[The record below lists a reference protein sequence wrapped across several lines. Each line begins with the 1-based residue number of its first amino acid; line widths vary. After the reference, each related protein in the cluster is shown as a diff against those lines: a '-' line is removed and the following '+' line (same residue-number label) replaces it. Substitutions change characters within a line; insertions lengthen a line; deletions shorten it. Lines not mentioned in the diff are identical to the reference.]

1 MNNMDKKK
9 GRVLLVEDDRTLST
23 LIRDILEINKYEV
36 VLCAN
41 GEEGLATFKAQKF
54 DIMLVDIMM
63 PKMDGITMIKEI
75 RRYDQR
81 VPIIIITAKD
91 MKDDKV
97 EGFRAGADDYVVK
110 PFSTDELLLRID
122 AILKRVQ
129 RAQELL
135 LTTTNEVIEFGN
147 CKLDVGEQNLTIK
160 TKTMHL
166 TRKESDLVRL
176 LAMKRN
182 ELLLREVALK
192 AIWGDDDYFIGR
204 SMDVFISRIRKYLK
218 DDERVEIVNVHGLG
232 FKMMI
237 KD

>member
-1 MNNMDKKK
+1 MDKKK
-9 GRVLLVEDDRTLST
+9 GRILLVEDDRTLST

-166 TRKESDLVRL
+166 TRKESDLIRL

-218 DDERVEIVNVHGLG
+218 EDERVEIVNVHGLG

>member
-1 MNNMDKKK
+1 MEKKK
-9 GRVLLVEDDRTLST
+9 GRILLVEDDRTLST
-23 LIRDILEINKYEV
+23 LVRDILEINKYEV
-36 VLCAN
+36 VLCSN
-41 GEEGLATFKAQKF
+41 GEEGLATFKSQKF
-54 DIMLVDIMM
+54 DLMLVDIMM

-81 VPIIIITAKD
+81 IPIVVISAKD

-129 RAQELL
+129 RAQEML
-135 LTTTNEVIEFGN
+135 LTTTTEMIEFGN

-160 TKTMHL
+160 NKTLHL
-166 TRKESDLVRL
+166 TRKECDLIRL

-218 DDERVEIVNVHGLG
+218 DDNKVEIVNVHGLG

-237 KD
+237 K

>member
-1 MNNMDKKK
+1 MEKKK
-9 GRVLLVEDDRTLST
+9 GRILLVEDDRTLST
-23 LIRDILEINKYEV
+23 LVRDILEINKYEV
-36 VLCAN
+36 VLCSN
-41 GEEGLATFKAQKF
+41 GEEGLATFKSQKF
-54 DIMLVDIMM
+54 DLMLVDIMM

-81 VPIIIITAKD
+81 VPIIVISAKD
-91 MKDDKV
+91 MKDDKI

-129 RAQELL
+129 RAQEML
-135 LTTTNEVIEFGN
+135 LTTTTEVIEFGN

-160 TKTMHL
+160 NKTMHL
-166 TRKESDLVRL
+166 TRKECDLIRL

-218 DDERVEIVNVHGLG
+218 EDNKVEIVNVHGLG
-232 FKMMI
+232 FKMMV
-237 KD
+237 K

>member
-1 MNNMDKKK
+1 MEKKK
-9 GRVLLVEDDRTLST
+9 GRILLVEDDRTLST
-23 LIRDILEINKYEV
+23 LVRDILEINKYEV
-36 VLCAN
+36 VLCSN
-41 GEEGLATFKAQKF
+41 GEEGLATFKSQKF
-54 DIMLVDIMM
+54 DLMLVDIMM

-81 VPIIIITAKD
+81 IPIVVISAKD

-129 RAQELL
+129 RAQEML
-135 LTTTNEVIEFGN
+135 LTTTTEIIEFGN

-160 TKTMHL
+160 NKTLHL
-166 TRKESDLVRL
+166 TRKECDLIRL

-218 DDERVEIVNVHGLG
+218 DDNKVEIVNVHGLG
-232 FKMMI
+232 FKMMV
-237 KD
+237 K

>member
-1 MNNMDKKK
+1 MEKKK
-9 GRVLLVEDDRTLST
+9 GRILLVEDDRTLST
-23 LIRDILEINKYEV
+23 LVRDILEINKYEV
-36 VLCAN
+36 VLCSN
-41 GEEGLATFKAQKF
+41 GEEGLATFKSQKF
-54 DIMLVDIMM
+54 DLMLVDIMM

-81 VPIIIITAKD
+81 VPIIIISAKD

-97 EGFRAGADDYVVK
+97 EGFRSGADDYVVK

-129 RAQELL
+129 RAQEML
-135 LTTTNEVIEFGN
+135 LTTTTEVIEFGN

-160 TKTMHL
+160 NKMIHL
-166 TRKESDLVRL
+166 TRKECDLIRL

-218 DDERVEIVNVHGLG
+218 DDNKVEIVNVHGLG

-237 KD
+237 K

>member
-1 MNNMDKKK
+1 MEKKK
-9 GRVLLVEDDRTLST
+9 GRILLVEDDRTLST
-23 LIRDILEINKYEV
+23 LVRDILEINKYEV
-36 VLCAN
+36 VLCSN
-41 GEEGLATFKAQKF
+41 GEEGLATFKSQKF
-54 DIMLVDIMM
+54 DLLLVDIMM

-81 VPIIIITAKD
+81 VPIIVISAKD

-129 RAQELL
+129 RAQEML
-135 LTTTNEVIEFGN
+135 LTTTTEIIEFGN

-160 TKTMHL
+160 NKTLHL
-166 TRKESDLVRL
+166 TRKECDLIRL

-218 DDERVEIVNVHGLG
+218 DDNKVEIVNVHGLG
-232 FKMMI
+232 FKMMV
-237 KD
+237 K

>member
-1 MNNMDKKK
+1 MEKKK
-9 GRVLLVEDDRTLST
+9 GRILLVEDDRTLST
-23 LIRDILEINKYEV
+23 LVRDILEINKYEV
-36 VLCAN
+36 VLCSN
-41 GEEGLATFKAQKF
+41 GEEGLATFKSQKF
-54 DIMLVDIMM
+54 DLLLVDIMM

-81 VPIIIITAKD
+81 VPIIIISAKD

-129 RAQELL
+129 RAQEML
-135 LTTTNEVIEFGN
+135 LTTTTEIIEFGN

-160 TKTMHL
+160 NKTLHL
-166 TRKESDLVRL
+166 TRKECDLIRL

-182 ELLLREVALK
+182 ELLLHEVALK

-218 DDERVEIVNVHGLG
+218 DDNKVEIVNVHGLG
-232 FKMMI
+232 FKMMV
-237 KD
+237 K

>member
-1 MNNMDKKK
+1 MEKKK
-9 GRVLLVEDDRTLST
+9 GRILLVEDDRTLST
-23 LIRDILEINKYEV
+23 LVRDILEINKYEV
-36 VLCAN
+36 VLCSN
-41 GEEGLATFKAQKF
+41 GEEGLATFKSQKF
-54 DIMLVDIMM
+54 DLMLVDIMM

-81 VPIIIITAKD
+81 VPIVIISAKD
-91 MKDDKV
+91 MKDDKI

-129 RAQELL
+129 RAQEML
-135 LTTTNEVIEFGN
+135 LTTTTEIIEFGN

-160 TKTMHL
+160 NKTMHL
-166 TRKESDLVRL
+166 TRKECDLIRL

-218 DDERVEIVNVHGLG
+218 DDNKVEIVNVHGLG

-237 KD
+237 K

>member
-1 MNNMDKKK
+1 MEKKK
-9 GRVLLVEDDRTLST
+9 GRILLVEDDRTLST
-23 LIRDILEINKYEV
+23 LVRDILEINKYEV
-36 VLCAN
+36 VLCSN
-41 GEEGLATFKAQKF
+41 GEEGLATFKSQKF
-54 DIMLVDIMM
+54 DLLLVDIMM

-81 VPIIIITAKD
+81 VPIIIISAKD

-129 RAQELL
+129 RAQEML
-135 LTTTNEVIEFGN
+135 LTTTTEIIEFGN

-160 TKTMHL
+160 NKTLHL
-166 TRKESDLVRL
+166 TRKECDLIRL

-218 DDERVEIVNVHGLG
+218 DDNKVEIVNVHGLG
-232 FKMMI
+232 FKMMV
-237 KD
+237 K

>member
-1 MNNMDKKK
+1 MEKKK
-9 GRVLLVEDDRTLST
+9 GRILLVEDDRTLST
-23 LIRDILEINKYEV
+23 LVRDILEINKYEV
-36 VLCAN
+36 VLCSN
-41 GEEGLATFKAQKF
+41 GEEGLATFKSQKF
-54 DIMLVDIMM
+54 DLLLVDIMM

-81 VPIIIITAKD
+81 VPIMIISAKD

-129 RAQELL
+129 RAQEML
-135 LTTTNEVIEFGN
+135 LTTTTEIIEFGN

-160 TKTMHL
+160 NKTLHL
-166 TRKESDLVRL
+166 TRKECDLIRL

-218 DDERVEIVNVHGLG
+218 DDNKVEIVNVHGLG
-232 FKMMI
+232 FKMMV
-237 KD
+237 K

>member
-1 MNNMDKKK
+1 MDKKK
-9 GRVLLVEDDRTLST
+9 GRILLVEDDRTLST
-23 LIRDILEINKYEV
+23 LVRDILEINKYEV
-36 VLCAN
+36 VLCSN

-54 DIMLVDIMM
+54 DLMLVDIMM

-81 VPIIIITAKD
+81 VPIIIISAKD

-129 RAQELL
+129 RAQEML
-135 LTTTNEVIEFGN
+135 LTTTTEIIEFGN

-160 TKTMHL
+160 NKTMHL
-166 TRKESDLVRL
+166 TRKECDLIRL

-218 DDERVEIVNVHGLG
+218 DDHKVEIVNVHGLG

-237 KD
+237 K

>member
-1 MNNMDKKK
+1 MDKKK
-9 GRVLLVEDDRTLST
+9 GRILLVEDDRTLST
-23 LIRDILEINKYEV
+23 LVRDILEINKYEV
-36 VLCAN
+36 VLCSN

-54 DIMLVDIMM
+54 DLMLVDIMM

-81 VPIIIITAKD
+81 VPIIVISAKD

-129 RAQELL
+129 RAQEML
-135 LTTTNEVIEFGN
+135 LTTTTEIIEFGN

-160 TKTMHL
+160 NKTMHL
-166 TRKESDLVRL
+166 TRKECDLIRL

-218 DDERVEIVNVHGLG
+218 DDHKVEIVNVHGLG

-237 KD
+237 K

>member
-1 MNNMDKKK
+1 MDKKK
-9 GRVLLVEDDRTLST
+9 GRILLVEDDRTLST
-23 LIRDILEINKYEV
+23 LVRDILEINKYEV
-36 VLCAN
+36 VLCSN

-54 DIMLVDIMM
+54 DLMLVDIMM

-81 VPIIIITAKD
+81 VPIIIISAKD

-129 RAQELL
+129 RAQEML
-135 LTTTNEVIEFGN
+135 LTTTTEIIEFGS

-160 TKTMHL
+160 NKSMHL
-166 TRKESDLVRL
+166 TRKECDLIRL

-218 DDERVEIVNVHGLG
+218 DDHKVEIVNVHGLG

-237 KD
+237 K

>member
-1 MNNMDKKK
+1 MEKKK
-9 GRVLLVEDDRTLST
+9 GRILLVEDDRTLST
-23 LIRDILEINKYEV
+23 LVRDILEINKYEV
-36 VLCAN
+36 VLCSN
-41 GEEGLATFKAQKF
+41 GEEGLATFKSQKF
-54 DIMLVDIMM
+54 DLLLVDIMM

-81 VPIIIITAKD
+81 VPIIIISAKD

-129 RAQELL
+129 RAQEML
-135 LTTTNEVIEFGN
+135 LTTTTEIIEFGN

-160 TKTMHL
+160 NKTLHL
-166 TRKESDLVRL
+166 TRKECDLIRL

-218 DDERVEIVNVHGLG
+218 DDNKV
-232 FKMMI
+232 
-237 KD
+237 

>member
-1 MNNMDKKK
+1 MEKKK
-9 GRVLLVEDDRTLST
+9 GRILLVEDDRTLST
-23 LIRDILEINKYEV
+23 MVRDILEINKYEV
-36 VLCAN
+36 VLCSN
-41 GEEGLATFKAQKF
+41 GEEGLATFKSQKF
-54 DIMLVDIMM
+54 DLLLVDIMM

-81 VPIIIITAKD
+81 VPIIVISAKD

-129 RAQELL
+129 RAQEML
-135 LTTTNEVIEFGN
+135 LTTTTEIIEFGN

-160 TKTMHL
+160 NKTLHL
-166 TRKESDLVRL
+166 TRKECDLIRL

-218 DDERVEIVNVHGLG
+218 DDNKVEIVNVHGLG
-232 FKMMI
+232 FKMMV
-237 KD
+237 K

>member
-81 VPIIIITAKD
+81 VPIIIISAKD

-160 TKTMHL
+160 KKIMHL
-166 TRKESDLVRL
+166 TRKESDLIRL

>member
-1 MNNMDKKK
+1 MDKKK
-9 GRVLLVEDDRTLST
+9 GRILLVEDDRTLST
-23 LIRDILEINKYEV
+23 LVRDILEINKYEV

-41 GEEGLATFKAQKF
+41 GEEGLATFKSQKF
-54 DIMLVDIMM
+54 DMMLVDIMM

-81 VPIIIITAKD
+81 VPIIIISAKD

-135 LTTTNEVIEFGN
+135 LTTTTEVIEFGN

-160 TKTMHL
+160 KSTLHL
-166 TRKESDLVRL
+166 TRKECDLIRL

-218 DDERVEIVNVHGLG
+218 DDEKVEIVNVHGLG

>member
-1 MNNMDKKK
+1 MDKKK
-9 GRVLLVEDDRTLST
+9 GRILLVEDDRTLST
-23 LIRDILEINKYEV
+23 LVRDILEINKYEV

-54 DIMLVDIMM
+54 DMLLVDIMM

-81 VPIIIITAKD
+81 IPIIIISAKD

-135 LTTTNEVIEFGN
+135 LTTTTEVIEFGN

-160 TKTMHL
+160 KKTIHL
-166 TRKESDLVRL
+166 TRKECDLIRL

-218 DDERVEIVNVHGLG
+218 EDDKVEIVNVHGLG

-237 KD
+237 KN

>member
-81 VPIIIITAKD
+81 VPIIIISAKD

>member
-1 MNNMDKKK
+1 MEKKK
-9 GRVLLVEDDRTLST
+9 GRILLVEDDRTLST
-23 LIRDILEINKYEV
+23 LVRDILEINRYEV

-81 VPIIIITAKD
+81 VPIIIISAKD

-135 LTTTNEVIEFGN
+135 LTTTNEVIEFGSS
-147 CKLDVGEQNLTIK
+147 KLDVGEQNLTIK
-160 TKTMHL
+160 KKTIHL
-166 TRKESDLVRL
+166 TRKECDLIRL

-218 DDERVEIVNVHGLG
+218 DDEKVEIVNVHGLG

-237 KD
+237 K

>member
-1 MNNMDKKK
+1 MEKKK
-9 GRVLLVEDDRTLST
+9 GRILLVEDDRTLST
-23 LIRDILEINKYEV
+23 LVRDILEINKYEV
-36 VLCAN
+36 VLCSN
-41 GEEGLATFKAQKF
+41 GEEGLATFKSQKF
-54 DIMLVDIMM
+54 DLMLVDIMM

-81 VPIIIITAKD
+81 VPIIVISAKD

-129 RAQELL
+129 RAQEML
-135 LTTTNEVIEFGN
+135 LTTTTEIIEFGN

-160 TKTMHL
+160 NKTLHL
-166 TRKESDLVRL
+166 TRKECDLIRL

-218 DDERVEIVNVHGLG
+218 DDNKVEIVNVHGLG

-237 KD
+237 K

>member
-1 MNNMDKKK
+1 MNSMDKKK
-9 GRVLLVEDDRTLST
+9 GRILLVEDDRTLST

-166 TRKESDLVRL
+166 TRKESDLIRL

-218 DDERVEIVNVHGLG
+218 EDERVEIVNVHGLG

>member
-1 MNNMDKKK
+1 MNSMDKKK
-9 GRVLLVEDDRTLST
+9 GRILLVEDDRTLST

-81 VPIIIITAKD
+81 VPIIIITAQD

-166 TRKESDLVRL
+166 TRKESDLIRL

-218 DDERVEIVNVHGLG
+218 EDERVEIVNVHGLG

>member
-1 MNNMDKKK
+1 MDKKK
-9 GRVLLVEDDRTLST
+9 GRILLVEDDRTLST
-23 LIRDILEINKYEV
+23 LVRDILEINKYEV
-36 VLCAN
+36 VLCSN

-54 DIMLVDIMM
+54 DLMLVDIMM

-81 VPIIIITAKD
+81 VPIIIISAKD

-129 RAQELL
+129 RAQEML
-135 LTTTNEVIEFGN
+135 LTTTTEIIEFGS

-160 TKTMHL
+160 NKTMHL
-166 TRKESDLVRL
+166 TRKECDLIRL

-192 AIWGDDDYFIGR
+192 AIWGDDDYFICR

-218 DDERVEIVNVHGLG
+218 DDHKVEIVNVHGLG

-237 KD
+237 K

>member
-1 MNNMDKKK
+1 MEKKK
-9 GRVLLVEDDRTLST
+9 GRILLVEDDRTLST
-23 LIRDILEINKYEV
+23 LVRDILEINKYEV
-36 VLCAN
+36 VLCSN
-41 GEEGLATFKAQKF
+41 GEEGLATFKSQKF
-54 DIMLVDIMM
+54 DLMLVDIMM

-81 VPIIIITAKD
+81 VPIIVISAKD

-129 RAQELL
+129 RAQEML
-135 LTTTNEVIEFGN
+135 LTTTTEIIEFGN

-160 TKTMHL
+160 NKTMHL
-166 TRKESDLVRL
+166 TRKECDLIRL

-218 DDERVEIVNVHGLG
+218 DDNKVEIVNVHGLG
-232 FKMMI
+232 FKMMV
-237 KD
+237 K

>member
-1 MNNMDKKK
+1 MDKKK
-9 GRVLLVEDDRTLST
+9 GRILLVEDDRTLST
-23 LIRDILEINKYEV
+23 LVRDILEINKYEV
-36 VLCAN
+36 VLCSN

-54 DIMLVDIMM
+54 DLMLVDIMM

-81 VPIIIITAKD
+81 VPIIVISAKD

-129 RAQELL
+129 RAQEML
-135 LTTTNEVIEFGN
+135 LTTTTEIIEFGS

-160 TKTMHL
+160 NKTMHL
-166 TRKESDLVRL
+166 TRKECDLIRL

-218 DDERVEIVNVHGLG
+218 DDHKVEIVNVHGLG

-237 KD
+237 K